1 MCRWYLTKSDV
12 PMLALL
18 FANSQYSSRFIVV
31 EALADLAESQLDE
44 VCMVRENTSDY
55 EKNDTQEYGNL
66 SM

>member
-1 MCRWYLTKSDV
+1 
-12 PMLALL
+12 MLALL